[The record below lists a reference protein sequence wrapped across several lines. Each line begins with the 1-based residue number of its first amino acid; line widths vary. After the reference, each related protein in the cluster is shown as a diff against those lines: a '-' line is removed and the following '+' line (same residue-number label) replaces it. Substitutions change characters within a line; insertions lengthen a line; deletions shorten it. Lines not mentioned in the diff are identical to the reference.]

1 MRILV
6 TGSSGHLAAALLPRL
21 CDEPGV
27 EAVSG
32 LDLRP
37 ARFSHP
43 RFTALQADVRSARV
57 REIMDGHDVL
67 IHLAFV
73 VMRGDLGRARHDRAL
88 MRDINVHGSHNV
100 FQAAARA
107 GVRRLVHL
115 SSAAVYGAWPDN
127 PERIDESRPLRP
139 NPGFAYG
146 EDKVAVEHAL
156 DALEAA
162 YPQMQV
168 VRLRPHAIL
177 GPNALP
183 LLRFLLRQPS
193 YPRLPEPQPLTQ
205 CVWEDDVATAV
216 LQALDADATGA
227 FNLAA
232 EPALAFRDLQRYGHR
247 WAVPVPFVVVRT
259 LLRGLWPL
267 TGAAGEP
274 AWVEAMRWSLALDCR
289 RARDRLAW
297 QPRLSVYDCVDS
309 IRSRSSP

>member
-1 MRILV
+1 MKVLV

-21 CDEPGV
+21 CNHPGV
-27 EAVSG
+27 QAVTG
-32 LDLRP
+32 LDIRP
-37 ARFSHP
+37 SRFSHP
-43 RFTALQADVRSARV
+43 RFNALQADVRSARV
-57 REIMDGHDVL
+57 AEAMEGQDTL
-67 IHLAFV
+67 LHLAFV
-73 VMRGDLGRARHDRAL
+73 VMRGELGRARHDRAL
-88 MRDINVHGSHNV
+88 MGDINVNGSRNV

-107 GVRRLVHL
+107 GVQRLIHL

-146 EDKVAVEHAL
+146 EDKVAVERAL
-156 DALEAA
+156 DTMEASH
-162 YPQMQV
+162 PHMGII
-168 VRLRPHAIL
+168 RLRPHAIL

-183 LLRFLLRQPS
+183 LLRFLLRQPT

-216 LQALDADATGA
+216 LQALDSDATGA

-232 EPALAFRDLQRYGHR
+232 EPAVAFRDLQRYGHR
-247 WAVPVPFVVVRT
+247 WAVPVPFAVVRT
-259 LLRGLWPL
+259 LLRSLWPL

-274 AWVEAMRWSLALDCR
+274 AWVEAMRWSLALDCS
-289 RARDRLAW
+289 RARDQLAW